1 MPVGTGSIAAADRDP
16 VQEGM
21 IVVAQNRDYPVS
33 PGKIMDLFQRLFRAT
48 PPVDEISE
56 IHDNVNRAKRIAKF
70 RGPYA
75 GHQGFKRGSICM
87 HIGKNDCTHTV
98 SETIGSSF

>member
-1 MPVGTGSIAAADRDP
+1 MTVGTGSIAAADRDP
-16 VQEGM
+16 VQVGM

-33 PGKIMDLFQRLFRAT
+33 PGKGLDLFQRLFWAT
-48 PPVDEISE
+48 SPVDEIAE
-56 IHDNVNRAKRIAKF
+56 VHYHVNRAKRVIKC
-70 RGPYA
+70 RIPYA

-98 SETIGSSF
+98 SETIGSTF